1 MDSIYI
7 DDPEEVVEG
16 KKLPFIVLNAHTN
29 SHPFS
34 TRKIFIQEF
43 NQEIKVGRSI
53 AKNKVTAN
61 NAIFDCKVLSRNH
74 AVFLYS
80 EKENKFFIK
89 DTKSS
94 NGTFVNDKKLMQL
107 EYEEIFSGD
116 IIKFGVD
123 VVESTK
129 KEHGTVHGCIIA
141 CVHLFDANGV
151 ELISSN
157 RVSIKL
163 KDVFNENDI
172 NKVRTL
178 MQETTSRDSFVKS
191 KLYDIQNI
199 MDLTRN
205 SALNCWQALIDEDKL
220 LNKIDL
226 LENKLS
232 YFQKHCPENNLKVDI
247 MKLQDEKLNYNN
259 SAKKILQKANQE
271 KIVAMNKLLEIEK
284 KYSKTESNCCILRE
298 KNNESQKSFQE
309 LQAKFNRL
317 EADFNLMQSK
327 YNNLVE
333 HSAELEAALRSNEIS
348 NKDLSNIEVSL
359 FLYILNM
366 MEVGFMELTPSN

>member
-1 MDSIYI
+1 MDSIYN
-7 DDPEEVVEG
+7 DDPDMEL
-16 KKLPFIVLNAHTN
+16 KLPFIILNPHTN

-34 TRKIFIQEF
+34 SRKIYIREI

-53 AKNKVTAN
+53 AKNKVCEN

-74 AVFLYS
+74 AIFWYS
-80 EKENKFFIK
+80 EKENKYYIK

-94 NGTFVNDKKLMQL
+94 NGTFVNDKKLMQS
-107 EYEEIFSGD
+107 EFEEIYSGD

-129 KEHGTVHGCIIA
+129 KDGTVHGCIIA
-141 CVHLFDANGV
+141 CVHLFDANCI
-151 ELISSN
+151 EILSSS
-157 RVSIKL
+157 RVSIDYTREGFSEL
-163 KDVFNENDI
+163 EI
-172 NKVRTL
+172 SKVRTL

-232 YFQKHCPENNLKVDI
+232 YFQKHYTENNLKVDI

-284 KYSKTESNCCILRE
+284 KYSKTENNCCILRE
-298 KNNESQKSFQE
+298 KNNKSQKNFQE
-309 LQAKFNRL
+309 LQSKFNML
-317 EADFNLMQSK
+317 EAEFNLQQSK
-327 YNNLVE
+327 FDILLDRNT
-333 HSAELEAALRSNEIS
+333 ELESLLVLDGCTSKKSNA
-348 NKDLSNIEVSL
+348 EVSN
-359 FLYILNM
+359 FLKCFSDYHQ
-366 MEVGFMELTPSN
+366 

>member
-1 MDSIYI
+1 MDSIYN
-7 DDPEEVVEG
+7 DDPDVQL
-16 KKLPFIVLNAHTN
+16 KLPFIILNAHTN

-34 TRKIFIQEF
+34 SRKIYIQEM

-53 AKNKVTAN
+53 AKNKVCEN

-74 AVFLYS
+74 AIFWYS
-80 EKENKFFIK
+80 DKENKFYIK

-94 NGTFVNDKKLMQL
+94 NGTFVNDKKLMQS
-107 EYEEIFSGD
+107 EFEEICSGD

-129 KEHGTVHGCIIA
+129 KDGTIHGCIIA
-141 CVHLFDANGV
+141 IVHLFDSNGI
-151 ELISSN
+151 EIMSSLN
-157 RVSIKL
+157 RVTMDFS
-163 KDVFNENDI
+163 KDFNESEI

-232 YFQKHCPENNLKVDI
+232 YFQKHYTENNLKVDI

-298 KNNESQKSFQE
+298 KNNKSQKNFQE
-309 LQAKFNRL
+309 LQAKYSRL
-317 EADFNLMQSK
+317 EADFNLQTSK
-327 YNNLVE
+327 LDILLDRNT
-333 HSAELEAALRSNEIS
+333 ELEALLILDGCNSK
-348 NKDLSNIEVSL
+348 KDLSNVEVSL
-359 FLYILNM
+359 VDLDFTGRALHLHY
-366 MEVGFMELTPSN
+366 

>member
-1 MDSIYI
+1 MEQVYI
-7 DDPEEVVEG
+7 QEEEIQV
-16 KKLPFIVLNAHTN
+16 KMPFIILNAHTN

-34 TRKIFIQEF
+34 SRKIFIQEP
-43 NQEIKVGRSI
+43 NQEIKIGRSI
-53 AKNKVTAN
+53 AKSKVMES

-74 AVFLYS
+74 AVFWYS

-94 NGTFVNDKKLMQL
+94 NGTFLNDKKLGQS

-116 IIKFGVD
+116 ILKFGVD

-129 KEHGTVHGCIIA
+129 KDGIVHGCIIA
-141 CVHLFDANGV
+141 CVHLFDSNGI
-151 ELISSN
+151 EILSSN
-157 RVSIKL
+157 RLSMKIND
-163 KDVFNENDI
+163 DVFCEGDI
-172 NKVRTL
+172 NKVRSL
-178 MQETTSRDSFVKS
+178 MQETTNRDSFVKS

-205 SALNCWQALIDEDKL
+205 NTLNCWQALIDEDKL
-220 LNKIDL
+220 LNKIDV

-232 YFQKHCPENNLKVDI
+232 YFQKHCTENNLKVDI

-284 KYSKTESNCCILRE
+284 KYTKTENNCCILRE

-317 EADFNLMQSK
+317 EADFNLLQSK
-327 YNNLVE
+327 NDILMNRNDD
-333 HSAELEAALRSNEIS
+333 LEAMINASNR
-348 NKDLSNIEVSL
+348 DLSNAEVSESSW
-359 FLYILNM
+359 FFFI
-366 MEVGFMELTPSN
+366 TPFCSE